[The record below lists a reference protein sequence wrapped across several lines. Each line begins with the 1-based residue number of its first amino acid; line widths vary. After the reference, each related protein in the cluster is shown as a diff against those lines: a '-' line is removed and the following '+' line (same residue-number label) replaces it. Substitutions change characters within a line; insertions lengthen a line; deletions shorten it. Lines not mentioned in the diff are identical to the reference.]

1 MLVGTTMEGE
11 GRIVGGEERRE
22 EEGKE
27 RKEGKGRGGDVHL
40 LDAFVL
46 LLLGF
51 EALAGGDGC
60 LEVWG
65 MVCGLAHGTRR
76 RKG

>member
-11 GRIVGGEERRE
+11 GRFVEGEERM
-22 EEGKE
+22 GK
-27 RKEGKGRGGDVHL
+27 KGRGGDMHL